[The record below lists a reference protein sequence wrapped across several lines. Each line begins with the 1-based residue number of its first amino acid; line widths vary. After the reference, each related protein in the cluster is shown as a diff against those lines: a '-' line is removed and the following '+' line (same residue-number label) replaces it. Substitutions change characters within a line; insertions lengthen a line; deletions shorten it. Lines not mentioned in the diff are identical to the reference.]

1 MGNKLISTIQT
12 TFTRTINTDLPAH
25 EIEDITE
32 RTGLS
37 LVQIELLYN
46 QFKNRVKPS
55 IRHVL
60 TKADLEEIPEL
71 RTNKLGDRIIDV
83 MFRLSPLSTGIDL
96 HTFIISMSRF
106 QVISPK
112 YSRVKANR
120 LYKSKVEFLFAIYDV
135 DNDGLIGKDD
145 LINILKRFV
154 DPKLTEQCES
164 YADIIIKEVAKS
176 KSIMIT
182 FEDYWN
188 AINRSEIEMKMSIP
202 LLSNI

>member
-1 MGNKLISTIQT
+1 
-12 TFTRTINTDLPAH
+12 
-25 EIEDITE
+25 
-32 RTGLS
+32 
-37 LVQIELLYN
+37 
-46 QFKNRVKPS
+46 
-55 IRHVL
+55 
-60 TKADLEEIPEL
+60 
-71 RTNKLGDRIIDV
+71 
-83 MFRLSPLSTGIDL
+83 
-96 HTFIISMSRF
+96 MSRF